1 MMIILKIKL
10 TKPTEYT
17 YWPFFFKSITSISN
31 EIINLGGNSYVNKN
45 FLNAKNLY
53 NLSYINWIYIFNST
67 EMFYKNKEDIMKFVP
82 FYKFFFT
89 DEEYIDYNR
98 LNNINVSL
106 EIITS
111 ADLPDLS
118 EYEILPYVIKQY
130 QCLSRNNCKCR
141 STQYL
146 QPGCTCLSESEI
158 VS

>member
-1 MMIILKIKL
+1 MIILKIKL
-10 TKPTEYT
+10 TKTTEYT
-17 YWPFFFKSITSISN
+17 HWPLFFGLITSISN

-45 FLNAKNLY
+45 FFNTKNLY

-67 EMFYKNKEDIMKFVP
+67 EMFYKNKEDIMKFIP

-89 DEEYIDYNR
+89 DEEYTDYNR

-141 STQYL
+141 FTQYL
-146 QPGCTCLSESEI
+146 QRGCTCLSESEI
-158 VS
+158 VP